1 MLSTRSAEIL
11 AHMAANKTIP
21 TEVDPHEFIAA
32 LEHPTRRVDAQ
43 VLLEMM
49 EEVSGHP
56 ATMWGPTIIGFDAYH
71 YKYESGREGDAA
83 AIGFSP
89 RAANLALY
97 GLTVA
102 PESAGLLAKLGKH
115 KRGAGCL
122 YVNKLADVDLGVLT
136 ELARNG
142 YRHMMQ
148 VIHDPS

>member
-1 MLSTRSAEIL
+1 MSLLGAEIL
-11 AHMAANKTIP
+11 ACMATNKTIP

-32 LEHPTRRVDAQ
+32 LEHPVRRADAQ

-49 EEVSGHP
+49 EEITGQP
-56 ATMWGPTIIGFDAYH
+56 ARMWGPTIIGFDTYH
-71 YKYESGREGDAA
+71 YKYDSGREGDAA

-89 RAANLALY
+89 RSASLALY
-97 GLTVA
+97 GLTIA
-102 PESAGLLAKLGKH
+102 PESEGLLANLGKH

-122 YVNKLADVDLGVLT
+122 YVNKLADIDFGVLT
-136 ELARNG
+136 ELAKDG